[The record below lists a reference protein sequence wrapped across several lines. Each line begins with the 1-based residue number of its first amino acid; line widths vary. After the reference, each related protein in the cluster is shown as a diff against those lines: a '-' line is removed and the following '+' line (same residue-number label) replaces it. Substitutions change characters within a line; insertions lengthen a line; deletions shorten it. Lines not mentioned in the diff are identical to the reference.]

1 MLWWSYGR
9 KKYMENF
16 KKFATA
22 DCKLLFPK
30 FSDNLKCMPE
40 MQQEWKRENGVIYQN
55 YPEFM
60 NYKGAKI
67 LIIGGGNSTNNM
79 DWDKLEAY
87 DYVWSVNHFF
97 LHPVLKNKKIDLVM
111 LMAEPKL
118 DDSEWLKYRD
128 KFQPIVGFEVN
139 KKWTAYKFDDYKKYF
154 CMHTYDYT
162 ILGACVRMIEF
173 ACFLGV
179 SHLDF
184 TGLDGV
190 EAILE
195 GKHAF
200 QPGKTELPGVLK
212 ARAAYS
218 SPSSLKNDSVYV
230 FQASYTVFWE
240 RIRKQFPHIIFKN
253 LGGGEHYH
261 EIIMRSNPV

>member
-1 MLWWSYGR
+1 MREYFF
-9 KKYMENF
+9 NF
-16 KKFATA
+16 RGIDVGVEAESLKSAYQHFEAT
-22 DCKLLFPK
+22 DLDFVQDKSLDFCKNQCIK
-30 FSDNLKCMPE
+30 N
-40 MQQEWKRENGVIYQN
+40 
-55 YPEFM
+55 
-60 NYKGAKI
+60 A
-67 LIIGGGNSTNNM
+67 IINN
-79 DWDKLEAY
+79 
-87 DYVWSVNHFF
+87 
-97 LHPVLKNKKIDLVM
+97 
-111 LMAEPKL
+111 
-118 DDSEWLKYRD
+118 
-128 KFQPIVGFEVN
+128 
-139 KKWTAYKFDDYKKYF
+139 FDDYKKYF